1 MRRRIL
7 SAVLAALMG
16 GSLAITPASS
26 QDAPFTIDPTVGLPG
41 DTVTGQVDPT
51 LVTGEGG
58 ACIDDVD
65 EMQANDIP
73 PLSAD
78 LATQTAT
85 LTPGTNEHTA
95 ATVLGLIF
103 SPLGIGGN
111 DEQAAQFLAN
121 TYILTFADIAT
132 MEPVG
137 DNATFDPVTGEG
149 TITVP
154 DLAPGLWAVAAS
166 CVFPDASDPAAFT
179 EAITAGTEHL
189 LGQFDDPLNAG
200 TIVLAMLGDPT
211 IAEGFLRVVLPSLMV
226 PQEGAQWTASF
237 TIPAELPTP
246 DPALAA
252 FCAALPQLPGL
263 GEELMAI
270 LAAFPVDDG
279 SMSQANWEAAA
290 DWEAIG
296 AELEA
301 LVGEIEALLAEGDT
315 SRPDGL
321 ADEWATATAPLRQV
335 RDALQ
340 AVDFDLSTES
350 GRMIAGQLRAA
361 ATSDAADPAGDSATA
376 VLTEWFAN
384 HCIPAEPAPAAPAA
398 PAARAANAQPRYT
411 G

>member
-1 MRRRIL
+1 MRRRLL

-41 DTVTGQVDPT
+41 DEVTGQVDPA
-51 LVTGEGG
+51 LVSST
-58 ACIDDVD
+58 CLTDVD
-65 EMQANDIP
+65 EMQATYIP
-73 PLSAD
+73 PFTAD
-78 LATQTAT
+78 ITAQAASLPVGSNEATT
-85 LTPGTNEHTA
+85 

-111 DEQAAQFLAN
+111 DEQAAQFLEN
-121 TYILTFADIAT
+121 TYILTFASVAT

-137 DNATFDPVTGEG
+137 ENSTFDPATGEG
-149 TITVP
+149 VITVP
-154 DLAPGLWAVAAS
+154 SLDPGLWAVAAS
-166 CVFPDASDPAAFT
+166 CVFPDASDPAAFA
-179 EAITAGTEHL
+179 EAIDAGTAHL
-189 LGQFDDPLNAG
+189 LGEFPDPLDAG

-211 IAEGFLRVVLPSLMV
+211 IAEELLRVMLPSLMQ
-226 PQEGAQWTASF
+226 PQEGAQWTAPF

-246 DPALAA
+246 DPAVAA

-270 LAAFPVDDG
+270 LAALPVDDG

-315 SRPDGL
+315 SRPDAL
-321 ADEWATATAPLRQV
+321 ANEWADATAPLRQV

-350 GRMIAGQLRAA
+350 GRLIAGQMREA
-361 ATSDAADPAGDSATA
+361 ATSEAADPAGDAATA
-376 VLTEWFAN
+376 ILTEWFAN
-384 HCIPAEPAPAAPAA
+384 HCIPEEPPAAA
-398 PAARAANAQPRYT
+398 PVNAQPRYT